1 MRLSIPIVAGAS
13 YYVVYALV
21 NYTNHILN
29 DYVVKMSYSKDK
41 VHLSLYEGII
51 ICQENRYA
59 WSYGRRSV

>member
-21 NYTNHILN
+21 NYTNHILS

-51 ICQENRYA
+51 IC
-59 WSYGRRSV
+59 